1 MSNPALRPSCTLHT
15 LVGYITSKTFFLQ
28 CNEYIQQVDVEKYR
42 PAEYLTPL
50 NQSRCVASY
59 QFAIS
64 RSYSNPG

>member
-42 PAEYLTPL
+42 PAEYLTHHTLFFFYFCQPRVYPFVGL
-50 NQSRCVASY
+50 C
-59 QFAIS
+59 IL
-64 RSYSNPG
+64 